1 MSQLKAI
8 MRHAEQLHDLLEP
21 DTDLPEWVQ
30 SKITLAY
37 DYIQTAAD
45 YMATELDEEMSPRKA
60 HIVSFGDRHDARLK
74 AAAKYKA
81 NLLMSKYIPLSLL
94 EPYVTED
101 DVLAAI
107 ETGYKVM
114 KRTGDVNKAA
124 ETMQAQ
130 LNAIHK
136 KNYEKKTKLPWPA
149 NDDGRPVALGRR
161 FMSGSKKKPNPNDKI
176 PTNDNARSKP
186 KLAEATYKGKT
197 VKLNKPMAG
206 DVKKS
211 KVFVDPDGDGKAQKV
226 NFGDKNLS
234 IKKHIPDRKKS
245 YCARSSGQGNLTD
258 KTSANYWSRK
268 AWDC

>member
-1 MSQLKAI
+1 
-8 MRHAEQLHDLLEP
+8 
-21 DTDLPEWVQ
+21 
-30 SKITLAY
+30 
-37 DYIQTAAD
+37 
-45 YMATELDEEMSPRKA
+45 
-60 HIVSFGDRHDARLK
+60 
-74 AAAKYKA
+74 
-81 NLLMSKYIPLSLL
+81 LL

-161 FMSGSKKKPNPNDKI
+161 FMSGAKKKPTPNDKI
-176 PTNDNARSKP
+176 PTNDNARPKP
-186 KLAEATYKGKT
+186 RLVEATYQGKK
-197 VKLNKPMAG
+197 VPLNKRLPG

-211 KVFVDPDGDGKAQKV
+211 KVFVDLDGDGKAQKV
-226 NFGDKNLS
+226 NFGDKNMT
-234 IKKHIPDRKKS
+234 IKKDIPARRKS
-245 YCARSSGQGNLTD
+245 FRARHNCDNPGPKN
-258 KTSANYWSRK
+258 KARYWSCK
-268 AWDC
+268 AW